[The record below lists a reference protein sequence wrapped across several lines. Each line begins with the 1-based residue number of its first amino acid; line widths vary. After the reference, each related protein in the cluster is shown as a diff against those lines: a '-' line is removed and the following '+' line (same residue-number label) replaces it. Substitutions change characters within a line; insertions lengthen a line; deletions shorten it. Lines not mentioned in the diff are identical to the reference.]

1 MTMAAAAEARNP
13 GRRTL
18 GRLKETRVRIAIDP
32 ADVVEGEPKQLCV
45 VGRGPIAIYKVDG
58 EYFATED
65 TCTHGDASLA
75 DGLQEGFV
83 IECPFHSG
91 TFDIRTGKALTSP
104 VSEDLRTYRVTL
116 EGGELIVYLDAA
128 AAPVTAEGAEK

>member
-1 MTMAAAAEARNP
+1 M
-13 GRRTL
+13 
-18 GRLKETRVRIAIDP
+18 RIAIDP
-32 ADVVEGEPKQLCV
+32 ADIVDGEPRQICV
-45 VGRGPIAIYKVDG
+45 VGRGPIAIYKVGDA
-58 EYFATED
+58 YFATED

-104 VSEDLRTYRVTL
+104 VSEDLRTYEVTI
-116 EGGELIVYLDAA
+116 EDGALIVHLDAEV
-128 AAPVTAEGAEK
+128 APVIAEGVAR

>member
-1 MTMAAAAEARNP
+1 M
-13 GRRTL
+13 
-18 GRLKETRVRIAIDP
+18 RIAIDP
-32 ADVVEGEPKQLCV
+32 AEVTDGEPKQICIP
-45 VGRGPIAIYKVDG
+45 GRGPIAVYMVDG
-58 EYFATED
+58 AYFATDD

-104 VSEDLRTYRVTL
+104 VSEDVRAYEVTQ
-116 EGGELIVYLDAA
+116 EGGKLIVHLETAIIPAA
-128 AAPVTAEGAEK
+128 SGRAGR